1 MSYGYWN
8 PQQEAGGKIL
18 ENLQILFL
26 SPNSGSSAYTEGHH
40 WGSFYNSR
48 GWLVMTTR
56 PSVGIEGLQGLGL
69 AQAEIRHMEE
79 ISQSQYS
86 KENKNI
92 HKKINILNNFWV

>member
-1 MSYGYWN
+1 
-8 PQQEAGGKIL
+8 
-18 ENLQILFL
+18 
-26 SPNSGSSAYTEGHH
+26 
-40 WGSFYNSR
+40 
-48 GWLVMTTR
+48 MTTR

-92 HKKINILNNFWV
+92 HKKINILYNFWV